1 MAHIMPFRAVRPAE
15 DKAKSFTSRSYETY
29 SPEEKQQLMKQN
41 PTTFLHI
48 INAKNEQGVNV
59 KGKVYFELVKERFR
73 AFLEQGILV
82 REKQPSLY
90 VYELKSEDRRYLGLI
105 CTTSSEDYRSNNIR
119 RHEDTMAR
127 RELLFAS
134 FLAGVRFNAEPVLMM
149 YPDNKEVAALL
160 QNECRKPALYD
171 FSTPDGYGH
180 RLWRISEITDIYRF
194 QALFRHIDTLYIAD
208 GHHRSASSN
217 LMALKAR
224 ASNPGHSG
232 KEAYNFF
239 MSLLLPE
246 SAIRISTFNRMV
258 TDLYGHSENSF
269 LAGINE
275 NYKLRQMGC
284 QAVPSGG
291 QRHFYMYLG
300 NYFYCLE
307 LKEKSREFTDVLSRL
322 NSQILYQ
329 TILKP
334 LLGIRD
340 LRDDKRLGYSFAE
353 NLPQDMKEQIDGG
366 KFAVGFGMVPVS
378 IHELKAIADAGLVM
392 PPKSTYIEPKLRS
405 GLTIYEF

>member
-1 MAHIMPFRAVRPAE
+1 MAHIMPFKAVRPAE
-15 DKAKSFTSRSYETY
+15 DKVKSFTSRSYETY
-29 SPEEKQQLMKQN
+29 SPEEKQQLMKQKLA
-41 PTTFLHI
+41 TFLHI
-48 INAKNEQGVNV
+48 INARNGQGVKV

-90 VYELKSEDRRYLGLI
+90 VYELKGEDRRFLGLI
-105 CTTSSEDYRSNNIR
+105 CATSSEDYRSNIIR

-127 RELLFAS
+127 RELLFAR
-134 FLAGVRFNAEPVLMM
+134 FLAGVRFNAEPVLIM
-149 YPDNKEVAALL
+149 YPDNKEVTALL
-160 QNECRKPALYD
+160 QNECRKPPLYD
-171 FSTPDGYGH
+171 FSTPDGYVH
-180 RLWRISEITDIYRF
+180 RLWRISEATGIRRLQT
-194 QALFRHIDTLYIAD
+194 LFGQIDTLYIAD

-217 LMALKAR
+217 LMAMKAE
-224 ASNPGHSG
+224 AANPGNSG

-246 SAIRISTFNRMV
+246 SAIRISTYNRMV
-258 TDLYGHSENSF
+258 TDLYGHSEDSF
-269 LAGINE
+269 LARINE
-275 NYKLRQMGC
+275 NYKLRQIECHPAHPARKG
-284 QAVPSGG
+284 
-291 QRHFYMYLG
+291 HFYMYLG
-300 NYFYCLE
+300 RYFYTLE
-307 LKEKSREFTDVLSRL
+307 LREKSQEFTDVLSGL
-322 NSQILYQ
+322 DSQILYQ

-340 LRDDKRLGYSFAE
+340 LRNDKRLGYSFSE
-353 NLPQDMKEQIDGG
+353 NSLQDMKKQIDQG

-378 IHELKAIADAGLVM
+378 IHDLKAIADAGLVM